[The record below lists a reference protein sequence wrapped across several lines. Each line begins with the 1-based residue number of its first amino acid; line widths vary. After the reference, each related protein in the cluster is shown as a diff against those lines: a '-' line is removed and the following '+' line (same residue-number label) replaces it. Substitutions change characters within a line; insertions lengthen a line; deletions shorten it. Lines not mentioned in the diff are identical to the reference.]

1 MKFLTKNTVLHKMI
15 IVLLIM
21 LILIF
26 AITPCYNRVY
36 ADDPDDGNSIGSTLL
51 KEVVQLVVSLGDVVM
66 GALNYFMLGTSNM
79 WDVMISQANNNLKVD
94 SGSWLVEGIDSDPD
108 DQLVDH
114 TTNGISI
121 DAGFWPWN
129 SNYEIPN
136 MLYAPESIFSNRIAA
151 LDVNFIAPGT
161 YTSVQ
166 DEDRANNAAKSAAET
181 LKEVISSWYK
191 SFRNIAIVGLLSV
204 LVYLGIRILISSTS
218 VDKAKYKESL
228 NNWLVALCLVF
239 VMHFIMS
246 GILMIVNNVTELFSA
261 GANDGIYIKVP
272 ADDAV
277 NANAGDGRNILFK
290 TNLIGYVRFESQ
302 ASADFYAMGYGL
314 VYVILVIYTVVFT
327 FVYLK
332 RFLYMAFFTMIAP
345 LVALTY
351 PIDKVGDGKAQAFNM
366 WFKEYT
372 MNAVIQPVHLILYT
386 ALVTSAIELAKD
398 NVIYAVVAIAF
409 LIPAEKFIKK
419 MFGLDK
425 AETPGGL
432 GSFAAGAAT
441 MTGLKQLTSWVGGKD
456 KKKGA
461 SSGNE
466 GSSDSKANNKIRT
479 QDRGLLSSYQG
490 NEDNSETSGGIRE
503 TGNGI
508 TLGNNDGIDN
518 GIGNNG
524 IGNNGIGNGINNGN
538 VNTNM
543 LNGGVGRDI
552 SPSWTSNENH
562 SGIILPS
569 DYATREKMNKPNSS
583 ASTDTSTPTSKTNNV
598 IPQAKLTPKNGWR
611 RRLAITGAKKGAKMA
626 YKGAKLATRALGAGA
641 GAVVGLAAGASTG
654 DFSKALTYMGA
665 GALAGNQLGKVAA
678 NIPENIAKNDGNVI
692 SDKIENARYEI
703 DKEKYGV
710 EYAAQQSAIRQNER
724 AKQRFMKDK
733 TQREKYEEMAGR
745 IKTNTEKN
753 VSVDDLMAASFD
765 YQKAGITDEKQ
776 IETGLTMEAKYGGV
790 NGDKHDN
797 MIDIV
802 NMTKDYGKDY
812 VMDDKKRNQIQDVIK
827 TNVDGN
833 KNQKEVWKFYTEAL
847 GMEKLGKKYGLK

>member
-1 MKFLTKNTVLHKMI
+1 MKLLTRNSIIHKMV

-26 AITPCYNRVY
+26 AITPSYNGVY
-36 ADDPDDGNSIGSTLL
+36 AADPDDGNSIGGTLL
-51 KEVVQLVVSLGDVVM
+51 NELVQLVVSLGDVVM
-66 GALNYFMLGTSNM
+66 GALNYFMLGANNM
-79 WDVMISQANNNLKVD
+79 WDVMISQENDNLKTDVD
-94 SGSWLVEGIDSDPD
+94 EKSWLVEDIDNIPEGT
-108 DQLVDH
+108 LVDH
-114 TTNGISI
+114 TTNGIEI
-121 DAGFWPWN
+121 DSSFFPW
-129 SNYEIPN
+129 SPNYEIPN
-136 MLYAPESIFSNRIAA
+136 MLYAPETIFSNRIAA
-151 LDVNFIAPGT
+151 LDVNFIAPST
-161 YTSVQ
+161 YASIQ
-166 DEDRANNAAKSAAET
+166 DEERAENAAQSAAGGT
-181 LKEVISSWYK
+181 LNKVISSWYK

-239 VMHFIMS
+239 VIHFIMA
-246 GILMIVNNVTELFSA
+246 GILMIVDNVTELFA
-261 GANDGIYIKVP
+261 TAANEGIYIKVP
-272 ADDAV
+272 ADNAS
-277 NANAGDGRNILFK
+277 NANAGDGNIIFK

-302 ASADFYAMGYGL
+302 AHAAYYAIAYGL
-314 VYVILVIYTVVFT
+314 VYLVLVIYTVVFT

-332 RFLYMAFFTMIAP
+332 RFLYMAFLTMIAP

-366 WFKEYT
+366 WFKEYA
-372 MNAVIQPVHLILYT
+372 MNAVIQPVHLVLYT
-386 ALVTSAIELAKD
+386 ALVTSAIDLAKD

-441 MTGLKQLTSWVGGKD
+441 MTGLKQLTSMVGGKGR
-456 KKKGA
+456 KKDN
-461 SSGNE
+461 SSGKENVSE
-466 GSSDSKANNKIRT
+466 SNANNKIRT
-479 QDRGLLSSYQG
+479 QDRGLLSSYKG
-490 NEDNSETSGGIRE
+490 NDDNSEASGGIRE

-518 GIGNNG
+518 GIGN
-524 IGNNGIGNGINNGN
+524 GINNGN
-538 VNTNM
+538 VNNNM

-562 SGIILPS
+562 SGIILPP
-569 DYATREKMNKPNSS
+569 DYDTRERINKPNSS
-583 ASTDTSTPTSKTNNV
+583 AYTDTSTPTSNNNNV
-598 IPQAKLTPKNGWR
+598 TSQASLTPRNGWR

-654 DFSKALTYMGA
+654 DFSKTLTYMGA

-678 NIPENIAKNDGNVI
+678 NIPENLANTAKNDKNVI

-703 DKEKYGV
+703 EKEKYGV
-710 EYAAQQSAIRQNER
+710 EYAAQKSAIRQNER

-733 TQREKYEEMAGR
+733 AQREKYEEMAGR

-790 NGDKHDN
+790 NGDKHDH

-812 VMDDKKRNQIQDVIK
+812 VTDDKKRNQIQDVIK
-827 TNVDGN
+827 TNVDGS
-833 KNQKEVWKFYTEAL
+833 KNQKEIWKFYTEAL
-847 GMEKLGKKYGLK
+847 GMEK

>member
-1 MKFLTKNTVLHKMI
+1 MKVLTRNSIVHKMI

-26 AITPCYNRVY
+26 AITPSYNGVY
-36 ADDPDDGNSIGSTLL
+36 AADPDDGNSIGSTLL

-79 WDVMISQANNNLKVD
+79 WDVMISQTNSNLIED
-94 SGSWLVEGIDSDPD
+94 SGSWLVEGIDNVPADK
-108 DQLVDH
+108 LVDH

-121 DAGFWPWN
+121 DASFWPWN
-129 SNYEIPN
+129 ANYEIPN
-136 MLYAPESIFSNRIAA
+136 MLYAPETIFSNRISA
-151 LDVNFIAPGT
+151 LDVNFIAPST

-166 DEDRANNAAKSAAET
+166 DEKRADNAAKSAAET

-191 SFRNIAIVGLLSV
+191 SFRNIAIVCLLSV

-239 VMHFIMS
+239 VIHFIMA
-246 GILMIVNNVTELFSA
+246 GILMIVDNVTELFSS

-272 ADDAV
+272 ADNAA
-277 NANAGDGRNILFK
+277 NANAGDGKNIIFK

-314 VYVILVIYTVVFT
+314 VYVVLVIYTVVFT

-351 PIDKVGDGKAQAFNM
+351 PIDKAGDSKAQAFNM

-386 ALVTSAIELAKD
+386 ALVTSSIELAKD

-409 LIPAEKFIKK
+409 LIPAEKFIKR

-425 AETPGGL
+425 AETAGGL

-441 MTGLKQLTSWVGGKD
+441 MTGLKQLTSWVGGKN
-456 KKKGA
+456 KKDA
-461 SSGNE
+461 
-466 GSSDSKANNKIRT
+466 SSDSKESSESNVNNKIRT

-490 NEDNSETSGGIRE
+490 NDDSNSETTRGIRGAE
-503 TGNGI
+503 
-508 TLGNNDGIDN
+508 NNVALDN
-518 GIGNNG
+518 NSGTDNN
-524 IGNNGIGNGINNGN
+524 NPMARNAD
-538 VNTNM
+538 TNM
-543 LNGGVGRDI
+543 LNAGIRGDTNLG
-552 SPSWTSNENH
+552 WTPNENH

-569 DYATREKMNKPNSS
+569 NYDRREEVNQPTAATPNKDNS
-583 ASTDTSTPTSKTNNV
+583 V
-598 IPQAKLTPKNGWR
+598 QQERLTPKKGWR
-611 RRLAITGAKKGAKMA
+611 RKLAITGAKKGAKVA
-626 YKGAKLATRALGAGA
+626 YKGAKIAARALGAGA

-654 DFSKALTYMGA
+654 DFSKALTYAGA
-665 GALAGNQLGKVAA
+665 GAVAGNQLGKVAA
-678 NIPENIAKNDGNVI
+678 NIPENIGKGGRNVI
-692 SDKIENARYEI
+692 ADKVENAQYEI
-703 DKEKYGV
+703 DKAKYGV
-710 EYAAQQSAIRQNER
+710 GYAAQQSAIRQNQR
-724 AKQRFMKDK
+724 AKERFIKDK
-733 TQREKYEEMAGR
+733 AQREKYEEMAGR
-745 IKTNTEKN
+745 IKASTDRN
-753 VSVDDLMAASFD
+753 VSVDDLMASSFD

-790 NGDKHDN
+790 NGDKHEN

-802 NMTKDYGKDY
+802 SMTKDYGKDY
-812 VMDDKKRNQIQDVIK
+812 VVDDKKRNQMQDMIK
-827 TNVDGN
+827 SNVDGN

-847 GMEKLGKKYGLK
+847 GMEKLGRKYGLK

>member
-1 MKFLTKNTVLHKMI
+1 MKLLTKNSVLHKMI
-15 IVLLIM
+15 IILLIM

-26 AITPCYNRVY
+26 AITPSYNGVY
-36 ADDPDDGNSIGSTLL
+36 AADPDDGNSIGSTLL

-94 SGSWLVEGIDSDPD
+94 SGSWLVEGIDSVPADE
-108 DQLVDH
+108 LVDH

-121 DAGFWPWN
+121 DASFWPWN
-129 SNYEIPN
+129 ANYEIPN
-136 MLYAPESIFSNRIAA
+136 MLYAPETIFSNSISA

-191 SFRNIAIVGLLSV
+191 SFRNIAVVGLLSV

-239 VMHFIMS
+239 VIHFIMS
-246 GILMIVNNVTELFSA
+246 GILMIVDNVTELFSA
-261 GANDGIYIKVP
+261 GANEGIYIKVP

-277 NANAGDGRNILFK
+277 NANAGDGRNIIFK

-314 VYVILVIYTVVFT
+314 IYVILVIYTVVFT

-386 ALVTSAIELAKD
+386 ALVTSAIDLAKD

-441 MTGLKQLTSWVGGKD
+441 MTGLKQLTSMVGGKGR
-456 KKKGA
+456 KKDN
-461 SSGNE
+461 SSGKENASE
-466 GSSDSKANNKIRT
+466 SNANNKIRT
-479 QDRGLLSSYQG
+479 QDRGLLSSYKG
-490 NEDNSETSGGIRE
+490 NDDNSEASGGIRE

-524 IGNNGIGNGINNGN
+524 INNGN

-543 LNGGVGRDI
+543 LNVSVDKDI
-552 SPSWTSNENH
+552 SPS
-562 SGIILPS
+562 
-569 DYATREKMNKPNSS
+569 
-583 ASTDTSTPTSKTNNV
+583 
-598 IPQAKLTPKNGWR
+598 
-611 RRLAITGAKKGAKMA
+611 
-626 YKGAKLATRALGAGA
+626 
-641 GAVVGLAAGASTG
+641 
-654 DFSKALTYMGA
+654 
-665 GALAGNQLGKVAA
+665 
-678 NIPENIAKNDGNVI
+678 
-692 SDKIENARYEI
+692 
-703 DKEKYGV
+703 
-710 EYAAQQSAIRQNER
+710 
-724 AKQRFMKDK
+724 
-733 TQREKYEEMAGR
+733 
-745 IKTNTEKN
+745 
-753 VSVDDLMAASFD
+753 
-765 YQKAGITDEKQ
+765 
-776 IETGLTMEAKYGGV
+776 
-790 NGDKHDN
+790 
-797 MIDIV
+797 
-802 NMTKDYGKDY
+802 
-812 VMDDKKRNQIQDVIK
+812 
-827 TNVDGN
+827 
-833 KNQKEVWKFYTEAL
+833 
-847 GMEKLGKKYGLK
+847 